1 MGFIQAFVG
10 ALGGTFADQW
20 KDFYEV
26 PLGTTGTTGVVAATK
41 KSTNAGRG
49 ANVLGSDNIIT
60 NGSVVVVPEGW
71 GLVTMESG
79 AFTGF
84 IAQAGGYQYTT
95 TDPNAQSFFSGGG
108 IIDSVVKATW
118 ERFKFGG
125 IPGAQQIAFY
135 VNLKEIP
142 GNKFGT
148 QAQIYYDDSYL
159 RTQVG
164 VLTRGAYTLR
174 ITDPLLFIKQ
184 FVPGNYLTP
193 NAPAFDFADFE
204 NEAASQLHTD
214 VLGSLTSAF
223 SIYTNDVDKGNRI
236 TKIQSDSGGFG
247 AALAQAVEAD
257 HHWQTNRGLAIVAA
271 SLAAIEYDED
281 TQKLLSDVRKAD
293 ALGGERAG
301 SFYQQA
307 VARGIQGAGESEGGG
322 GAALFGMGMGVGGIG
337 GTAQGVAGGVVA
349 PAAAPAAAPAPA
361 PAAPEPAPKFDPQT
375 GEPIAPPAAPAA
387 PAAGEDPYEKLTK
400 LKGLLD
406 SGVITQEDFD
416 ASKAKL
422 LGL

>member
-26 PLGTTGTTGVVAATK
+26 PVGVTGTTGIIPAVK

-49 ANVLGSDNIIT
+49 ANVLGSENIIT
-60 NGSVVVVPEGW
+60 NGSIVVVPEGY
-71 GLVTMESG
+71 GLVTIESG

-108 IIDSVVKATW
+108 IIESVVKATW

-148 QAQIYYDDSYL
+148 QSQIYYDDSYL

-164 VLTRGAYTLR
+164 VITRGQYTLR

-184 FVPGNYLTP
+184 FVPAEYLVP

-204 NEAASQLHTD
+204 NEAASQLHND
-214 VLGSLTSAF
+214 VLGSLTAAF
-223 SIYTNDVDKGNRI
+223 SIYTNDADKGNRI

-247 AALAQAVEAD
+247 AALAQAVES
-257 HHWQTNRGLAIVAA
+257 HHSWQINRGLILVAA
-271 SLAAIEYDED
+271 SLAAIEYDKD
-281 TQKLLSDVRKAD
+281 TQELLSDVRKAD
-293 ALGGERAG
+293 ALGGDRAG
-301 SFYQQA
+301 SFYQQS
-307 VARGIQGAGESEGGG
+307 VARGIESAGDSGGG

-337 GTAQGVAGGVVA
+337 GSAQGVAGGVAV
-349 PAAAPAAAPAPA
+349 PAA
-361 PAAPEPAPKFDPQT
+361 PAPKFDSQT
-375 GEPIAPPAAPAA
+375 GEPIAAPASVGSTAAPAVS
-387 PAAGEDPYEKLTK
+387 EDPYEKLTK

-406 SGVITQEDFD
+406 AGIITQEDFD

-422 LGL
+422 LGI